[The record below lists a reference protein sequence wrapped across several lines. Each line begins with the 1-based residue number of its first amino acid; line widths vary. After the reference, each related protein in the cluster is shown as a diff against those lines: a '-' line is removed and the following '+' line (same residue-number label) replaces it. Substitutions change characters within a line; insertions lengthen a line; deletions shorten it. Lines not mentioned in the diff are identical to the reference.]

1 MRRLVLTLGAMMIA
15 TPALAHGVGPP
26 HAEPTWSVE
35 PWIVASLALAAGLYG
50 IGFLRLRARS
60 GSGRPE
66 RDRLAGLFA
75 LGWLCL
81 AGAVVSPLH
90 ELGERSFTAH
100 MVEHELMMLVAAP
113 LLVLSRLLS
122 TMIWA
127 LPGGGR
133 KALGAAATSR
143 GVQGPWRNL
152 TTPWTATAL
161 QAAALWLW
169 HLPMLFDRALASDGW
184 HIAQHL
190 SFLVS
195 ALLFWTAML
204 PRQRRA
210 TGLGAPVLCL
220 FTTSVVSGALGALM
234 AFSASPWYARYAE
247 MGMAPFGLSAVE
259 DQQLAG
265 LLMWVP
271 GGLVHVG
278 AALALIARALRD
290 HPTTEAA
297 HAR

>member
-1 MRRLVLTLGAMMIA
+1 MRRLALALGAALIA
-15 TPALAHGVGPP
+15 APALAHGVGPP
-26 HAEPTWSVE
+26 HVEPTWSFE
-35 PWIVASLALAAGLYG
+35 PWIVAPLALAAASYG
-50 IGFLRLRARS
+50 VGFIRLRARS
-60 GSGRPE
+60 GQGRPE
-66 RDRLAGLFA
+66 RDRVAGLFA
-75 LGWLCL
+75 LGWLFL

-100 MVEHELMMLVAAP
+100 MVEHELLMLVAAP
-113 LLVLSRLLS
+113 LLVLSRPLS

-127 LPGGGR
+127 LPAGGR

-143 GVQGPWRNL
+143 GLQGLWRNL
-152 TTPWTATAL
+152 TTPWSATVL

-204 PRQRRA
+204 PGQRRA
-210 TGLGAPVLCL
+210 PGLGGPVLCL
-220 FTTSVVSGALGALM
+220 FATSVVSGALGALM
-234 AFSASPWYARYAE
+234 AFSASPWYARYAQ

-278 AALALIARALRD
+278 AALALIARALRSQ
-290 HPTTEAA
+290 PTSEAV

>member
-1 MRRLVLTLGAMMIA
+1 
-15 TPALAHGVGPP
+15 
-26 HAEPTWSVE
+26 
-35 PWIVASLALAAGLYG
+35 
-50 IGFLRLRARS
+50 
-60 GSGRPE
+60 
-66 RDRLAGLFA
+66 
-75 LGWLCL
+75 
-81 AGAVVSPLH
+81 VVSPLH

-100 MVEHELMMLVAAP
+100 MIEHELLMLVAAP
-113 LLVLSRLLS
+113 LLVLSRPLS

-127 LPGGGR
+127 LPAGGR
-133 KALGAAATSR
+133 SMLGAAATSR
-143 GVQGPWRNL
+143 GLQGLWRNL
-152 TTPWTATAL
+152 ATPWTATAL

-169 HLPMLFDRALASDGW
+169 HLPMLFDRALVSSGW

-210 TGLGAPVLCL
+210 TRLGAPVLCL
-220 FTTSVVSGALGALM
+220 FATSVVSGALGALM
-234 AFSASPWYARYAE
+234 AFSASPWYARYAQ

-265 LLMWVP
+265 LLMWIP

-278 AALALIARALRD
+278 AALALIARTLRD
-290 HPTTEAA
+290 QPTAEPA